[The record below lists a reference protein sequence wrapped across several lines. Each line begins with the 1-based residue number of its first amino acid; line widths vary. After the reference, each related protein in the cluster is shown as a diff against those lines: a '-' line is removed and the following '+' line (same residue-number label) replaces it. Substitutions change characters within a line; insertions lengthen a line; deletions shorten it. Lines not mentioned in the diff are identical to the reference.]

1 MNRND
6 KEVILHLINQNASTI
21 AEKEVILRQRENNQI
36 NFITSNWT
44 KRHNQLRDEAVQ
56 LLKDILPRIYSDEI
70 ITKTKAFIEKYDPKM
85 KEDIYTG
92 C

>member
-1 MNRND
+1 MNRHD
-6 KEVILHLINQNASTI
+6 KEVILQLINQNNSTI
-21 AEKEVILRQRENNQI
+21 AEKEAILKQRENSQI

-56 LLKDILPRIYSDEI
+56 LLKDSLPRIYSDE
-70 ITKTKAFIEKYDPKM
+70 TLVKMKAFIEKYDPKM